1 MLSEEEVRKSFAR
14 VKEDIL
20 QIKRSLNKQVFSVEE
35 INKSIGNA
43 LEKQEFYAF
52 IKRLGSKVEEL
63 ESSFPA
69 KSDKEDVDELA
80 VGLRDE
86 IAALRKLLQQRDDL
100 AGEVREVRSL
110 KGKMLELEGSAVSR
124 ADFSKDA
131 TKLRS
136 DLASVK
142 ASASATGKEMG
153 SLSDSLS
160 SSLSK
165 LGSNFADLSAKLNSL
180 TVKAVDKDDIAAFTE
195 RVELSHQETQ
205 RGFSVLQRDV
215 DKKTAF
221 ASNVE
226 EKLSAFSEK
235 LAESE
240 DTIAE
245 IGEAVSKKLVDKPEF
260 ERSISELQSKLND
273 AQKLLE
279 SSVSEVNLDDYVTKR
294 SLKQQLSSFSESV
307 SAVPSRMG
315 DVEEQLQS
323 LKSELE
329 SARKNVQKQLGRE
342 SQKFAAAKDVESVR
356 EELEKVSSSFVPSGD
371 FYSKFDRL
379 EGSSAKAFEDF
390 KREIKR
396 QRELFEEHLKSLESY
411 YRSSNDT
418 LKAEVDMLRSSI
430 KALSKADEHA
440 KAEMAKISTSA
451 AKVAARTA
459 ADLIEEA
466 EEDAK
471 EDKKSRRG
479 KGLSPLAVSV
489 IIIALLLI
497 GSVSYVFLKGG
508 EKAPVQ
514 TLENVTPQAAVKPAP
529 SPTQAVVPPMTN
541 KSIPSASPSQQ
552 PSQPQ
557 QPATQPKAPVP
568 APAPSNATNAT
579 APASNA
585 SAAPA
590 APKQNA
596 SQNVTT
602 NVLPVQ
608 NASNVS
614 KAVPQSAAAPVKV
627 PANVSFNLSSNV
639 SSNLSSN
646 VSSNLSAPEASS
658 ANVSANVT
666 KSNAPDK
673 NRECK
678 EKLDCKEGAPGEYGF
693 DCYFDNA
700 TSQCRCYVSTG
711 ENCPGVNAS
720 KAAKANVS
728 SSNATNMS
736 AVPGKAKSA
745 GARYYGI
752 VAFVVL
758 VVGFFAYRAL
768 FVREDGKG
776 KKEKADKP
784 DKTAKAHEKPKA
796 GEDKAAAKAEVEED
810 DDVIDLEEFFEK
822 KESKKK

>member
-1 MLSEEEVRKSFAR
+1 MLSEEEVKKSFAR

-20 QIKRSLNKQVFSVEE
+20 QIKRSLNKQVFSVEG
-35 INKSIGNA
+35 INKSLGNA

-52 IKRLGSKVEEL
+52 IKRLGSKVEEI
-63 ESSFPA
+63 ENSFPA
-69 KSDKEDVDELA
+69 KSDKEEVGELA
-80 VGLRDE
+80 AELRE
-86 IAALRKLLQQRDDL
+86 EMAALRKILQQRDDL

-142 ASASATGKEMG
+142 ASASATGKELG
-153 SLSDSLS
+153 LLSDSLS

-165 LGSNFADLSAKLNSL
+165 LGSDFTALSAKLNSL
-180 TVKAVDKDDIAAFTE
+180 AVKTVVKDDIAAFTE
-195 RVELSHQETQ
+195 RIELSNQETQ
-205 RGFSVLQRDV
+205 RGFSALQRDV
-215 DKKTAF
+215 EKKTAF
-221 ASNVE
+221 ASTVE

-235 LAESE
+235 LAESDE
-240 DTIAE
+240 TIAE

-273 AQKLLE
+273 AQKLLD

-307 SAVPSRMG
+307 SAVPSRVG
-315 DVEEQLQS
+315 AVEEQLQS

-329 SARKNVQKQLGRE
+329 SARKNMQKQLGRE

-371 FYSKFDRL
+371 FYSKFDKL

-451 AKVAARTA
+451 AKVAAKTA

-466 EEDAK
+466 EEDAREEK
-471 EDKKSRRG
+471 GGRRG
-479 KGLSPLAVSV
+479 KGLSPLVISV

-514 TLENVTPQAAVKPAP
+514 TMENVTPPAAVKPAP
-529 SPTQAVVPPMTN
+529 LPTQTVVPPVTS
-541 KSIPSASPSQQ
+541 KSIPSVSP
-552 PSQPQ
+552 
-557 QPATQPKAPVP
+557 PKAL
-568 APAPSNATNAT
+568 NAT
-579 APASNA
+579 APAPNA
-585 SAAPA
+585 SAAP
-590 APKQNA
+590 KKNA

-602 NVLPVQ
+602 NVSAKVLPVQ

-614 KAVPQSAAAPVKV
+614 KAVPQSAVAPKNASAAV
-627 PANVSFNLSSNV
+627 N
-639 SSNLSSN
+639 
-646 VSSNLSAPEASS
+646 ASK
-658 ANVSANVT
+658 AV
-666 KSNAPDK
+666 DK
-673 NRECK
+673 NKECK
-678 EKLDCKEGAPGEYGF
+678 EKLECKERAPGEYGF

-700 TSQCRCYVSTG
+700 TSQCRCYVNTG

-728 SSNATNMS
+728 SANATNMS
-736 AVPGKAKSA
+736 AVPGKSKSA
-745 GARYYGI
+745 GIRYYGI

-768 FVREDGKG
+768 FVREDGEG

-784 DKTAKAHEKPKA
+784 AKAHEKPKA
-796 GEDKAAAKAEVEED
+796 GEGKADEKAKAEAEED
-810 DDVIDLEEFFEK
+810 DDVIDLEEFFDK